1 MQLGQWSEA
10 LPVRANLEA
19 ALGFV
24 LPSRTAAAPED
35 YSAGVIIRLTAW
47 YLASAVPHTTYSMA
61 PIHPAW
67 PVSEGTVSCAAR
79 LAPRQPWYPFPAAVL
94 PAALVSQYGR
104 LLTWGSWGAYAPP
117 EGRY

>member
-1 MQLGQWSEA
+1 VHMQLGQWSEA

-67 PVSEGTVSCAAR
+67 PTSEGTVSRAAR
-79 LAPRQPWYPFPAAVL
+79 LAPRHAMVSLSGTQRSLL
-94 PAALVSQYGR
+94 PHWSVGTAD
-104 LLTWGSWGAYAPP
+104 
-117 EGRY
+117 